1 MPKLPIG
8 DVFAEII
15 YFLSDALRELFDLI
29 RLVVMS
35 VVEGIEA
42 ALDFVPFWGVAI
54 LIAVLAYFLSGKGL
68 ALFSFAGVFLIAN
81 MGLWD
86 QTISTLAIIITS
98 TMISLLVGIPVGILS
113 AKFEPA
119 NKVIRPV
126 LDFMQTM
133 PAFVYLI
140 PAVFFFRLGVVP
152 ASIAT
157 IIFSMPPA
165 IRLTNLGIRQVPEE
179 LIEAGHAFGA
189 NWHQMLF
196 KIQLPQAMPTIMAG
210 INQCIMLSLSM
221 VVISSMIG
229 GAGLGSVVLSGLSN
243 LDIGKGFEGGLA
255 VVIIAIILDRLTQG
269 KSRKKDEA

>member
-179 LIEAGHAFGA
+179 LIEAGHSFGA

>member
-1 MPKLPIG
+1 M
-8 DVFAEII
+8 
-15 YFLSDALRELFDLI
+15 
-29 RLVVMS
+29 
-35 VVEGIEA
+35 
-42 ALDFVPFWGVAI
+42 
-54 LIAVLAYFLSGKGL
+54 
-68 ALFSFAGVFLIAN
+68 
-81 MGLWD
+81 
-86 QTISTLAIIITS
+86 
-98 TMISLLVGIPVGILS
+98 GIPVGILS

-179 LIEAGHAFGA
+179 LIEAVHSFGA

-221 VVISSMIG
+221 VGISSMIG
-229 GAGLGSVVLSGLSN
+229 GAGCGSVGLSGLSN

-255 VVIIAIILDRLTQG
+255 VVIIAIILDSLTQG

>member
-35 VVEGIEA
+35 VIEGVES

>member
-35 VVEGIEA
+35 VIEGVES

-255 VVIIAIILDRLTQG
+255 VVIIAIILDRLTQD

>member
-8 DVFAEII
+8 DAFAEII

>member
-140 PAVFFFRLGVVP
+140 PAVFFFNEDEFQALIP
-152 ASIAT
+152 DLD
-157 IIFSMPPA
+157 
-165 IRLTNLGIRQVPEE
+165 LT
-179 LIEAGHAFGA
+179 
-189 NWHQMLF
+189 
-196 KIQLPQAMPTIMAG
+196 TAG
-210 INQCIMLSLSM
+210 ISLEEAYILAKDYLRAYCSYAVKFNIEIEDPSTFNKIREQFKNQP
-221 VVISSMIG
+221 
-229 GAGLGSVVLSGLSN
+229 N
-243 LDIGKGFEGGLA
+243 A
-255 VVIIAIILDRLTQG
+255 VVMLID
-269 KSRKKDEA
+269 

>member
-113 AKFEPA
+113 AKIEPA